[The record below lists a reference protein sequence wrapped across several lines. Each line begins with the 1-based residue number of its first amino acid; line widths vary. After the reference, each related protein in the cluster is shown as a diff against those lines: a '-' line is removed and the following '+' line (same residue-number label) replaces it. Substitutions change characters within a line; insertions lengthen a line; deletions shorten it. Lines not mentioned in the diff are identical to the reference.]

1 MTVTSFPI
9 SHHFLQ
15 PVLCPLH
22 SRGLGLHFLLC
33 PDSHLQPMVPQAL
46 STHTTYACLT
56 TAGVCSQCSLILLNL
71 SAVFV
76 HHFLLP
82 QMLAS
87 EMPSASPVATC

>member
-1 MTVTSFPI
+1 MTVTSLPI
-9 SHHFLQ
+9 SCHFLQ
-15 PVLCPLH
+15 PALCPLH

-46 STHTTYACLT
+46 STHNTYACLIT
-56 TAGVCSQCSLILLNL
+56 TRVCSQCSPILLSL